1 MTFFLSLLY
10 SLWCVDRLNYVYLH
24 SNAPKNFFS
33 FFVLFTPLW
42 CVWLIICGGQYGVG
56 TDYFTYYQIFE
67 DVDVD
72 FYYIKG
78 EWLFSVIVEMFRG
91 AGMPPQGLFFIFYF
105 INFFFLLKIVYKIND
120 QPSFIFILLY
130 ICLSNVF
137 NNQLNGLRQYCAVYI
152 VTYAM
157 LNFYD
162 NKSYIKYVLSILM
175 AGGLHFSAYMMLPFV
190 LILRFEKLGKG
201 ISFTLLLTGL
211 VFSVIGSS
219 SFILNL
225 FSSVIPKHYYDAYI
239 GGELDTAVGFERTI
253 TKLIFV
259 PLYISA
265 IFSSRTNWKK
275 NDLRFFSIGIIA
287 YSIRLFF
294 MENLMF
300 NRLGYYFL
308 ILSILPLYVY
318 IKSFYQSKKR
328 IYSYLLMSVFLAF
341 YFLKTVVLAKGEYL
355 YQSVYFK

>member
-10 SLWCVDRLNYVYLH
+10 SLWCTDQLNSFYQH
-24 SNAPKNFFS
+24 SNAPKRFLS
-33 FFVLFTPLW
+33 YFVLFTPLW

-67 DVDVD
+67 DIDVD
-72 FYYIKG
+72 FYYTKG
-78 EWLFSVIVEMFRG
+78 EWLFSVIVEIFRG
-91 AGMPPQGLFFIFYF
+91 IGVPPQGLFFIFYF
-105 INFFFLLKIVYKIND
+105 INFFFLLKIVYKIKN

-162 NKSYIKYVLSILM
+162 NKSYIKYLLLILT

-190 LILRFEKLGKG
+190 LILRFERLSKG
-201 ISFTLLLTGL
+201 VCFILLMTGL
-211 VFSVIGSS
+211 TFSIIGSS
-219 SFILNL
+219 SFVLNT
-225 FSSVIPKHYYDAYI
+225 FSNFIPKQYSDAYV
-239 GGELDTAVGFERTI
+239 GGEFDISVGFEKTI

-259 PLYISA
+259 PLYILS
-265 IFSSRTNWKK
+265 IFSSRTNWTKE
-275 NDLRFFSIGIIA
+275 DLRFFSIGVIA

-294 MENLMF
+294 MENLIL

-318 IKSFYQSKKR
+318 IKSLYESKRR
-328 IYSYLLMSVFLAF
+328 IFSYLLMSIFLAF
-341 YFLKTVVLAKGEYL
+341 YFLKTVLFAKGEYL
-355 YQSVYFK
+355 YQTIYFK